1 MNGTLNLTD
10 DYYVQ
15 CESCLGWE
23 LTVCNSL
30 YPEFS
35 PCRKVL
41 KRPDSYGNLL
51 YGHLSKAIPMDRLE
65 QIIEIG
71 GGYGYL
77 MADFIARNP
86 RLKPTMLD
94 ISPYLSGRQ
103 RETLS
108 GRDVRYIVEDFM
120 KIEPRLLEG
129 RDMAILNEN
138 LGDFPTALRVP
149 VQLLKTPPRRSGGL
163 LEQIRRLFDAYGFG
177 DPDVEKFSFNIGAVE
192 AVEKLCL
199 SGIPYVFL
207 SEHSCEA
214 VAPEEYKDLIRIQ
227 STGYPERISL
237 KGHCEYTVKFSYL
250 EKVAGAFHYQT
261 IRGSL
266 ADFLTP
272 RFDERLRH
280 VLALRSVNDDL
291 IEIIRHFIEDL
302 FKYEYLILI
311 KR

>member
-1 MNGTLNLTD
+1 MNGTLNLTN
-10 DYYVQ
+10 DYYIRG
-15 CESCLGWE
+15 EDSLGWE

-30 YPEFS
+30 YPETS

-41 KRPDSYGNLL
+41 KRPGSYGNLL
-51 YGHLSKAIPMDRLE
+51 YDLLNKVIPMDRIE
-65 QIIEIG
+65 QIVEIG

-86 RLKPTMLD
+86 RMKPTMLD
-94 ISPYLSGRQ
+94 ISPYLSRRQ
-103 RETLS
+103 RETLK
-108 GRDVRYIVEDFM
+108 GRDVRYIVEDFL
-120 KIEPRLLEG
+120 KVEARLLEG

-138 LGDFPTALRVP
+138 LGDFPTALHVP
-149 VQLLKTPPRRSGGL
+149 VQLLRTPPKKPNGL
-163 LEQIRRLFDAYGFG
+163 SEKIRRLFKAYGF
-177 DPDVEKFSFNIGAVE
+177 DEPDVEKFSFNIGAIE

-214 VAPEEYKDLIRIQ
+214 VAPEDYGDLIRIQ

-237 KGHCEYTVKFSYL
+237 KGHFEYTLKFSYL

-272 RFDERLRH
+272 RFDDKLRH
-280 VLALRSVNDDL
+280 VLALRSVNDDS
-291 IEIIRHFIEDL
+291 IEIIRQFIEDL
-302 FKYEYLILI
+302 FKYEYLLLI
-311 KR
+311 KV